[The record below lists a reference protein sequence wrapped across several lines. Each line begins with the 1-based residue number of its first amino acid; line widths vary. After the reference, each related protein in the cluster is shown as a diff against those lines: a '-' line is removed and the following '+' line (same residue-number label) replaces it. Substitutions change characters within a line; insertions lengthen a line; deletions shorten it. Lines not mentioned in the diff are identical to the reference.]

1 MLVANGFKTAAYCE
15 LLFEPQCPHDKP
27 CDGGA
32 QVRRCLTNITSGKM
46 YPVQQG
52 DLAFIALDVEDK
64 NDLGNTDAAVKLIMD
79 AVNAIPAPLRPVIYT
94 DRGQWNSIT
103 GSSTA
108 FSSNLFCYGSPA
120 TCQPL
125 HLRRR
130 LTDGQHQR
138 CWASYTSRT
147 SPWRALVQS
156 ILTSSTRLFFS
167 DLS

>member
-108 FSSNLFCYGSPA
+108 FSSNLLWLAGNMPTLTLTPSFDGWTTSTLLGKLYEQNVSLAGISPVDFDVFD
-120 TCQPL
+120 P
-125 HLRRR
+125 
-130 LTDGQHQR
+130 
-138 CWASYTSRT
+138 S
-147 SPWRALVQS
+147 
-156 ILTSSTRLFFS
+156 LFQ
-167 DLS
+167 